1 MFEPQRAFDV
11 TWLFSTKKESAYG
24 TALADANLSRRVT
37 AARVE
42 VGKQT
47 KLFRSDLDRAG
58 KGHEFATELE
68 ETARDLRRSS
78 TFDAS
83 SLTLA
88 WVAAFALGKVATS
101 QPNPGGNPTAYDHL
115 FTFADP
121 AVSKH
126 APTTTVYEELTADLK
141 RRLVSLACNDFALT
155 GRAREPV
162 ELRAAWIGS
171 GATSDGAYAGSLPA
185 LTPQSFFLGADADI
199 LFGPQGAPV
208 SIKDRVLD
216 WSVSV
221 TQNLEAE
228 LGYYPGSGK
237 FRGRLWYGPRRVSAT
252 LTLFA
257 KQTDDL
263 LTLFLNDTV
272 RELRVSLAGDLI
284 GPGPEIHRALVVLP
298 AVRVT
303 ALDDAVEGNH
313 VVYRVEIGEA
323 GVLKQTGLEPLQ
335 ITVTN
340 TETSFLTA

>member
-1 MFEPQRAFDV
+1 MFEPQRSFDV
-11 TWLFSTKKESAYG
+11 TWLFSPKKETAYG
-24 TALADANLSRRVT
+24 APLADADLTRRVV
-37 AARVE
+37 AAGVE
-42 VGKQT
+42 VGKLS
-47 KLFRSDLDRAG
+47 KLFRTDLDRVG
-58 KGHEFATELE
+58 KGHEFSTELE
-68 ETARDLRRSS
+68 ELARDLRRS
-78 TFDAS
+78 TRFDSS

-88 WVAAFALGKVATS
+88 WVCAFAMGQVATS
-101 QPNPGGNPTAYDHL
+101 QPNPGGNPAAYDHL

-141 RRLVSLACNDFALT
+141 RRLVSLACNDFSLA

-162 ELRAAWIGS
+162 ELTAAWIGS

-199 LFGPQGAPV
+199 LLGPQGAPV

-221 TQNLEAE
+221 AQNLEAD
-228 LGYYPGSGK
+228 LGYFPGSGK
-237 FRGRLWYGPRRVSAT
+237 FRGRLWHGARRVSAS

-257 KQTDDL
+257 KEADDVL
-263 LTLFLNDTV
+263 ALFLNDTV
-272 RELRVSLAGDLI
+272 RELRISLTGDVI
-284 GPGPEIHRALVVLP
+284 GPGPEVHRALIVLP

-313 VVYRVEIGEA
+313 IVYRVEIGEA
-323 GVLKQTGLEPLQ
+323 GVLKQPGLEPLR

-340 TETSFLTA
+340 TEPSFLA

>member
-24 TALADANLSRRVT
+24 TPLADANLTRRVV
-37 AARVE
+37 APQVE
-42 VGKQT
+42 AGKVA
-47 KLFRSDLDRAG
+47 KLFRSDRERVG

-68 ETARDLRRSS
+68 ELARDLRRSAAL
-78 TFDAS
+78 DAS
-83 SLTLA
+83 SLTVA
-88 WVAAFALGKVATS
+88 WVAAFGMGKVATT
-101 QPNPGGNPTAYDHL
+101 QPNPGGNPTAYDHA

-141 RRLVSLACNDFALT
+141 RRLVSLACNDFTLA
-155 GRAREPV
+155 GRGREPV
-162 ELRAAWIGS
+162 ELRASWMGS
-171 GATSDGAYAGSLPA
+171 GATSDGAYSGSLPA
-185 LTPQSFFLGADADI
+185 LTAQSFLLGADADI

-208 SIKDRVLD
+208 SIKDRVLA

-221 TQNLEAE
+221 AQSLEAD

-237 FRGRLWYGPRRVSAT
+237 FRGRLWYGLRRVTAA

-257 KQTDDL
+257 KQTDDV

-272 RELRVSLAGDLI
+272 RELRINLTGDVI
-284 GPGPEIHRALVVLP
+284 GPGPEVHRALIVLP
-298 AVRVT
+298 AVRLT
-303 ALDDAVEGNH
+303 ALDDAVEGSH
-313 VVYRVEIGEA
+313 IVYRVEIGEA
-323 GVLKQTGLEPLQ
+323 GVLKQAGLEPLQ

-340 TETSFLTA
+340 TEPSFLTT